1 MKNISKKIFT
11 AALFFTGFY
20 LLLTLYSSP
29 FNTHAQQSQ
38 LQTLFSPASGDLKI
52 NDEKVI
58 GLSISSDSKI
68 SGFDLKFATNGPLS
82 VTDFTGEP
90 EFDNN
95 LNPFDSKQIKEE
107 ISGSSSRVAY
117 VFTTPFENL
126 PKSVTLYLKI
136 KGASQG
142 KGEITL
148 DYNNSQVLN
157 GQGQTFQVTP
167 LSASYNLNP
176 NQSSPAFINPSSL
189 PPIRYPDTTAIVK
202 IKTKL
207 YGAGPAK
214 ENIKAT
220 TVAVGRIGEGKYETT
235 PQILSLTPNPDGTYS
250 GTAAFPNF
258 KDGNKFSLMV
268 KADKYLLKR
277 ICNPD
282 PAESKAGEY
291 VCTEPNLTIRK
302 GENSF
307 DFSKVSLLPGDLGL
321 TDGVLNGY
329 DLAIVRNNLGKNEA
343 EAVALADLNLDAIV
357 DLKDFTIIE
366 FIAGNTSRKAD
377 Q

>member
-1 MKNISKKIFT
+1 MIKT
-11 AALFFTGFY
+11 LTY
-20 LLLTLYSSP
+20 LLFSLLILFTLSINLP
-29 FNTHAQQSQ
+29 PTLFAQQPK
-38 LQTLFSPASGDLKI
+38 LNTLFSPATGDLKI
-52 NDEKVI
+52 NDEKII

-68 SGFDLKFATNGPLS
+68 SGFDLKFTTNGPLS

-107 ISGSSSRVAY
+107 ILGSSSRVAY
-117 VFTTPFENL
+117 VFTAPFENL

-136 KGASQG
+136 KGALQG
-142 KGEITL
+142 KGEVAL
-148 DYNNSQVLN
+148 DYNNSQVLS
-157 GQGQTFQVTP
+157 GSGQTFQITP
-167 LSASYNLNP
+167 LSGSYNLNP
-176 NQSSPAFINPSSL
+176 NQSSSAFIDPSSL
-189 PPIRYPDTTAIVK
+189 PQVTYPDTTAIVN

-207 YGAGPAK
+207 YGAGTNPNEK
-214 ENIKAT
+214 IKAT
-220 TVAVGRIGEGKYETT
+220 AVAVGRIGGGKYETT
-235 PQILSLTPNPDGTYS
+235 PQIFELTPNSDGTYS
-250 GTAAFPNF
+250 GTVAFPDF
-258 KDGNKFSLMV
+258 KDGNKFSLMI
-268 KADKYLLKR
+268 KADKYLLRR

-282 PAESKAGEY
+282 PAESKVGGY
-291 VCTEPNLTIRK
+291 ICREPNLTIRK
-302 GENSF
+302 GGNSF

-329 DLAIVRNNLGKNEA
+329 DLAVVRNNLGKNEA

-366 FIAGNTSRKAD
+366 FIAGNTGRKAD